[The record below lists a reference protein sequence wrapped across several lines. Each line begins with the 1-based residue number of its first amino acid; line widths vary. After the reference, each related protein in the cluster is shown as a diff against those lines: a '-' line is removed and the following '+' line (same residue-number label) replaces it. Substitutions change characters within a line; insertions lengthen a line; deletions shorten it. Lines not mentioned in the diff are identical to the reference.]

1 MSARR
6 RSPDAPAD
14 PRRDDDRPADGRAG
28 PDAGDEGSGEGRT
41 FADHMDALGSV
52 EPMPEGPRT
61 AAPAED
67 ARIPSRAGARTE
79 PDPLRPPDPEDPL
92 LACRSFVR
100 RRVLRDLR
108 AGRIRPARTVDL
120 HRLDRRAAA
129 RRVHEEIAEARR
141 ARERCVLV
149 VAGRGRHSERGA
161 PLLREALPGWLADPR
176 LEGAVAAFAP
186 AIPADGGRGA
196 VYVLLA

>member
-1 MSARR
+1 MN
-6 RSPDAPAD
+6 
-14 PRRDDDRPADGRAG
+14 
-28 PDAGDEGSGEGRT
+28 
-41 FADHMDALGSV
+41 ALGSV
-52 EPMPEGPRT
+52 ERIPDGPRV
-61 AAPAED
+61 
-67 ARIPSRAGARTE
+67 TE
-79 PDPLRPPDPEDPL
+79 PPEQGPAPGDGPRRPERDPLRRPNPEDPL
-92 LACRSFVR
+92 LAHRSFVR

-120 HRLDRRAAA
+120 HRLDRRTAA
-129 RRVHEEIAEARR
+129 RRVREEIAEAHR

-161 PLLREALPGWLADPR
+161 PLLRDALPGWLADPR
-176 LEGAVAAFAP
+176 LAGAVAAFAA